1 MSSSSPGRPRSLK
14 RLSQKRT
21 VAPHRPI
28 LAAIPGALRPPT
40 ACWIICA
47 RRTSPAPSFCERVIR
62 ASLGASSSLNARTRR
77 VIATSPARTGAPC
90 NAPDPEKSHPTC
102 RMHHLVVH
110 PLNRLRL
117 LGLML
122 LRGHGDWLWSGT
134 MTLRVR
140 ELNDHERVE
149 VQRIARSHTLGAA
162 LVRRAQIVVHAM
174 DGLKAEEI
182 ATRMDLCGNTVR
194 HWLNR
199 FNARGLDGL
208 KEDVR
213 TGRPPTY
220 SAEQRSAVITAALT
234 RPSELGL
241 PFASWTLDRL
251 VSYLSEQGIA
261 MRRSRI
267 SEIFIRQG
275 LRWRQE
281 ETWFGARV
289 DPDFAKKRGRSNS
302 STRRRRQAVYSSAW

>member
-1 MSSSSPGRPRSLK
+1 MS
-14 RLSQKRT
+14 
-21 VAPHRPI
+21 
-28 LAAIPGALRPPT
+28 
-40 ACWIICA
+40 
-47 RRTSPAPSFCERVIR
+47 
-62 ASLGASSSLNARTRR
+62 
-77 VIATSPARTGAPC
+77 
-90 NAPDPEKSHPTC
+90 
-102 RMHHLVVH
+102 
-110 PLNRLRL
+110 
-117 LGLML
+117 
-122 LRGHGDWLWSGT
+122 
-134 MTLRVR
+134 LRVR
-140 ELNDHERVE
+140 ELNDHERVD

-267 SEIFIRQG
+267 SEIFIREG
-275 LRWRQE
+275 LRWRQD

-289 DPDFAKKRGRSNS
+289 DPDFAEKRGRSNS
-302 STRRRRQAVYSSAW
+302 STRHRRQAA